1 MQEPQL
7 NRIAVN
13 AFRALF
19 SRCPDFCNLQST
31 FYGWVAFL
39 ATEKRRVV
47 IKFCRQAG
55 RLSQEINSV
64 NRLKSMIDCKVPE
77 ILFFGCEEGHEFI
90 VMEWVDGVPAHE
102 LPNEPYALK
111 VFSDDFTELLINM
124 HNQPHY
130 EGFEIAEN
138 KYDSQI
144 IPAFE
149 TWMEPV
155 LQHVLDGQS
164 PFSAE
169 LKNYF
174 EKLWDERHCVLAP
187 MNEQP
192 SFVHDDCHLANVLFD
207 EKTFKVAAILDPA
220 DAGIKHREFDVF
232 HLNDI
237 RPELDL
243 IARYVEKYPLAEG
256 YEIRRWYLSLWD
268 DAKHASNIGWY
279 DEQSFIY
286 KLQKYHGL
294 FKRTGRIF

>member
-1 MQEPQL
+1 MQEPPL

-19 SRCPDFCNLQST
+19 SSCPDFCNLQPT

-39 ATEKRRVV
+39 ASEKRRVV
-47 IKFCRQAG
+47 IKFCRQPG
-55 RLSQEINSV
+55 RLSQEIHSV
-64 NRLKSMIDCKVPE
+64 NRLRAMIDCKVPE
-77 ILFFGCEEGHEFI
+77 VLFFGCEEGHEFI
-90 VMEWVDGVPAHE
+90 VMEWMDGVPAHE
-102 LPNEPYALK
+102 LPNDHHALE
-111 VFSDDFTELLINM
+111 VFSEHFTELLINM
-124 HNQPHY
+124 HNQPNDG
-130 EGFEIAEN
+130 GFEIAEN
-138 KYDSQI
+138 TYDSQI
-144 IPAFE
+144 TPAFE
-149 TWMEPV
+149 IWMSPV
-155 LQHVLDGQS
+155 LRFVLGSDS

-169 LKNYF
+169 LKNHF
-174 EKLWDERHCVLAP
+174 EKLWDERQRVLAP

-207 EKTFKVAAILDPA
+207 AKTFKVAAILDPA

-243 IARYVEKYPLAEG
+243 IARYVAKYPLAEG

-286 KLQKYHGL
+286 KLQKYHSL
-294 FKRTGRIF
+294 TKRQDWMF

>member
-19 SRCPDFCNLQST
+19 SSCPDFCNLQST

-55 RLSQEINSV
+55 RLSQEINSL
-64 NRLKSMIDCKVPE
+64 NRLRSMVDCKVPE
-77 ILFFGCEEGHEFI
+77 ILFFGCEDGNEFI
-90 VMEWVDGVPAHE
+90 VMEWVEGVPANE
-102 LPNEPYALK
+102 LPNEGHALK
-111 VFSDDFTELLINM
+111 VFSEHFTDILINM
-124 HNQPHY
+124 HNQPHD

-149 TWMEPV
+149 IWMDPV
-155 LQHVLDGQS
+155 FQYVSDRES
-164 PFSAE
+164 PFSTE
-169 LKNYF
+169 LKNHF
-174 EKLWDERHCVLAP
+174 EKLWDDRQHVLEP
-187 MNEQP
+187 MNEKP

-207 EKTFKVAAILDPA
+207 AKTFKVAAILDPA

-243 IARYVEKYPLAEG
+243 IARYVAKYPLAEG
-256 YEIRRWYLSLWD
+256 YEMRRWYLSLWD

-279 DEQSFIY
+279 DEQSFMY
-286 KLQKYHGL
+286 KLQEYHGL
-294 FKRTGRIF
+294 SKRTGRIF

>member
-13 AFRALF
+13 AFRTLF
-19 SRCPDFCNLQST
+19 SGCPDFCNLQST

-39 ATEKRRVV
+39 ASEKRRVV
-47 IKFCRQAG
+47 IKFCRQPG

-64 NRLKSMIDCKVPE
+64 NRLRSMIDCKVPE

-90 VMEWVDGVPAHE
+90 VMEWIDGVPAHE
-102 LPNEPYALK
+102 LPNEPYALE
-111 VFSDDFTELLINM
+111 VFSEHFTELLINM
-124 HNQPHY
+124 HNQPHHN
-130 EGFEIAEN
+130 GFEISEN

-144 IPAFE
+144 TTAFE
-149 TWMEPV
+149 TWMNPV
-155 LQHVLDGQS
+155 LRFVLDKKS
-164 PFSAE
+164 PFSTAV
-169 LKNYF
+169 KNHF
-174 EKLWDERHCVLAP
+174 ENLWDERQLVLAP
-187 MNEQP
+187 LNETA

-207 EKTFKVAAILDPA
+207 AKTFKVAAILDPA
-220 DAGIKHREFDVF
+220 DAGIKHREFDIF

-243 IARYVEKYPLAEG
+243 IARYVAKFPLAEG

-286 KLQKYHGL
+286 KLEKYHHAS
-294 FKRTGRIF
+294 KRSGRMF